1 MLQRGTTLAAI
12 LALSLVLA
20 ACGGSAEE
28 ETSEEAAG
36 TPAPAQAA
44 STAPQAEPTPAESA
58 SEEGASASG
67 DTAELVEHLRAKSMQ
82 LWEVYNTYDLEAL
95 KAFYGESYWQEREEQ
110 TRLEMQPFQN
120 RGLKITPEETSPPT
134 EIAPGKWETKHKAS
148 FLGGSVNL
156 VFIYEQFDGEWLVTH
171 LEPG

>member
-1 MLQRGTTLAAI
+1 MLQRGTALAVI

-20 ACGGSAEE
+20 ACGGSAEQETSE
-28 ETSEEAAG
+28 ETSE
-36 TPAPAQAA
+36 APAASQAA
-44 STAPQAEPTPAESA
+44 AAPQPEPTPVESA
-58 SEEGASASG
+58 SEEAASASG

-148 FLGGSVNL
+148 FPGGSVNI
-156 VFIYEQFDGEWLVTH
+156 VFIYEQFDGEWLLTH